1 MSWSLHSPLSLIVKL
16 ESYILPIYLSLGVVF
31 CCFGLLHKKNILT
44 NIYSTSFRSKR
55 FLFRWYTNLDWMKF
69 QSRLQNYKKVKVIH
83 QKEESGVLTPTFK
96 QTKLRQWLFWIVLDH
111 PDFHCSR
118 LLSYH
123 CSSNSPG
130 SSCQDLSFHISFLVL
145 GTY

>member
-16 ESYILPIYLSLGVVF
+16 ERYILPYLYLGVIF
-31 CCFGLLHKKNILT
+31 CCFGLLHEHT
-44 NIYSTSFRSKR
+44 NNQIFIPQAFEANASSSGGTQTLIEWNF
-55 FLFRWYTNLDWMKF
+55 NQD
-69 QSRLQNYKKVKVIH
+69 YKTIKSEVIH

-111 PDFHCSR
+111 PDFHFSR

-123 CSSNSPG
+123 CYSNSPG
-130 SSCQDLSFHISFLVL
+130 SSCQDLSFPISFLVL